1 MENETCWFVLIFIDW
16 FILLFIII
24 IVDFKKKYL
33 FK

>member
-24 IVDFKKKYL
+24 IVDLKKNI
-33 FK
+33 